1 MQGDGE
7 EGGDDS
13 LMVAGSAGFAGPL
26 VLVAQDALW
35 SGRMEKLLMVAR
47 SAGFVDPLVLV
58 AQDASVP
65 ENT

>member
-26 VLVAQDALW
+26 VLVAQDACC
-35 SGRMEKLLMVAR
+35 SGRVENVLTVAR
-47 SAGFVDPLVLV
+47 SAGFAGPLV
-58 AQDASVP
+58 
-65 ENT
+65 